1 MLTRLRFSSR
11 EKMNSSAPAFPYTV
25 ASAMIHPAV
34 ESGTRSGSV
43 TFKMTP
49 KTASPIRHP
58 VPSSGD
64 RSSQCCMVQP
74 NTDICR
80 VDQDSTVPK
89 HPQLPR
95 RKIEVLFR
103 QRNKD
108 RKYPRECRP
117 VADPVRQSQPSGA
130 PFARRRETRVHLP
143 TFHHVM
149 SHQHRSNIQSGGIF
163 QSLKIR
169 INDKSHKYILFFENP
184 AASTVN
190 ATP

>member
-1 MLTRLRFSSR
+1 
-11 EKMNSSAPAFPYTV
+11 MNSSAPTFLYTV

-64 RSSQCCMVQP
+64 GSSQRCMVQP

-89 HPQLPR
+89 HPQLRR

-103 QRNKD
+103 QRIKIGNTPGNAVPL
-108 RKYPRECRP
+108 RIQF
-117 VADPVRQSQPSGA
+117 ASPSLVVPLSLVDEKLEFTSP
-130 PFARRRETRVHLP
+130 PFT
-143 TFHHVM
+143 T
-149 SHQHRSNIQSGGIF
+149 
-163 QSLKIR
+163 
-169 INDKSHKYILFFENP
+169 
-184 AASTVN
+184 
-190 ATP
+190 